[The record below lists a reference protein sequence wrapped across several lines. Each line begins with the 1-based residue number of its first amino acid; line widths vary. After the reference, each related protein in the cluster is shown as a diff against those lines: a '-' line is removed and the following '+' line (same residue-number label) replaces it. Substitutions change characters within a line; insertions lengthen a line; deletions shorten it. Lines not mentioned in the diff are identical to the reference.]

1 MFLRKDFFQP
11 FNAAAATL
19 SRAENFKT
27 LTLNKRKDYQV
38 YMKDSQL

>member
-11 FNAAAATL
+11 FNAAATL